1 MIKSLLFD
9 CSDTL
14 LHLHSKVDLA
24 VELGD
29 HERAERIHNAF
40 FGDALWKKY
49 DNGLLSDAEMKD
61 ALLPRFA
68 EADREIAEM
77 YFDTFADH
85 YTPIE
90 GMYDLLAELK
100 RKGYSLYIVSDF
112 PPRFARL
119 WEKYEI
125 FRLFDGRAV
134 SCEAHGSK
142 QDLRLFSYLLET
154 YGLRA
159 SECFFVDDREDLVS
173 NAALCGIAGH
183 AFVDAAD
190 LRDCLRRQSIL

>member
-1 MIKSLLFD
+1 MIKNLLFD

-14 LHLHSKVDLA
+14 LRLHSKVDLA
-24 VELGD
+24 AELGD
-29 HERAERIHNAF
+29 LARAERIHNTF
-40 FGDALWKKY
+40 FGDPLWKKY
-49 DNGLLSDAEMKD
+49 DNGLLSDAEMKE

-68 EADREIAEM
+68 EEDRDIAEM

-85 YTPIE
+85 YTPIA
-90 GMYDLLAELK
+90 GMYNLLSELK
-100 RKGYSLYIVSDF
+100 EKGYRLYIVSDF
-112 PPRFARL
+112 PPRFTRL

-134 SCEAHGSK
+134 SFEAHGSK

-159 SECFFVDDREDLVS
+159 GECFFVDDRADLVA
-173 NAALCGIAGH
+173 NAASCGFDGH
-183 AFVDAAD
+183 VFVDAAG
-190 LRDCLRRQSIL
+190 LRDCLVKRSVL